1 LRIWLSVL
9 VVVVASLAL
18 PGRTLAQDPL
28 EEQHRRQ
35 ALVHYGAG
43 QSALHSERFEEALS
57 EFTAATGLDPLL
69 TPAHYG
75 LGQTYM
81 ALKRYPD
88 AVRAFQGCRQ
98 AFLAIANLGL
108 HNAAQAE
115 ARRTDQIQAL
125 RQTIAVLQRN
135 EERNQ
140 TSIRQLEESVRD
152 LERARRGGGE
162 DFVVPAEVSFS
173 LGSAY
178 FRAGALAD
186 AEREYLATLK
196 VKPKLGEAHNNLAVV
211 YMLTDRLPEAEAEIA
226 KADKAGFKVNPA
238 LRADIEKRK
247 RGR

>member
-18 PGRTLAQDPL
+18 PGRTLAQSPL
-28 EEQHRRQ
+28 EEQQRQQ
-35 ALVHYGAG
+35 ALVHYRAG
-43 QSALHSERFEEALS
+43 QDALQTEKFEEALS
-57 EFTAATGLDPLL
+57 EFTAAVRLDPLL
-69 TPAHYG
+69 TLAHYG
-75 LGQTYM
+75 LGQTHM

-88 AVRAFQGCRQ
+88 AVRAFQGCRE
-98 AFLAIANLGL
+98 AFLQVANLGL

-115 ARRTDQIQAL
+115 ARRTEQIQAL
-125 RQTIAVLQRN
+125 RQTISVLQRN

-140 TSIRQLEESVRD
+140 TAIRQLEERVRD
-152 LERARRGGGE
+152 LERPRRGSE

-196 VKPKLGEAHNNLAVV
+196 VKPKLGEAHSNLAVV
-211 YMLTDRLPEAEAEIA
+211 YMLTDRLTEAETEIA
-226 KADKAGFKVNPA
+226 KAEKAGFKVNPA

-247 RGR
+247 RAR